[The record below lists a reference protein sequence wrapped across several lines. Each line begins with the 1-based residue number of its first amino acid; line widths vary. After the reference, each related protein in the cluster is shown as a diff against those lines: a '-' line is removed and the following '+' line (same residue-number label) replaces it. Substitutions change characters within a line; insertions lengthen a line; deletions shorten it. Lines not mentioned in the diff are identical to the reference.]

1 MMLTASPVVRVAPAS
16 AALRAPRR
24 AGAASRS
31 RAGTVCAAKPVES
44 MTLKDG
50 RKVNVYASTADA
62 TTAVADAFVAA
73 YNEARCSCSG
83 CAKQGL
89 RISSATALLIRRTRD
104 ADPPA
109 RRAGCAQ
116 EGQHHHRHPVWCA
129 TSSAAAPRAARHY
142 PRLRVSS
149 PPTPAALLLRA
160 CSTARHGC

>member
-89 RISSATALLIRRTRD
+89 RISATALLFRRTRD